1 MKIKRSFCL
10 SVCAVFIFA
19 GIFAAC
25 NSSKKGIT
33 ETPTSGLIKIS
44 ADQTFEPIMEQEIDV
59 FEGLYPKANII
70 PVYADEV
77 DVITSLLQDSVRLAV
92 TTRRLSPKEVET
104 LNARKLYPK
113 EVKIATDGV
122 ALIVNKANP
131 DTLITMDQLRR
142 ILTGEVT
149 EWNQVYPESKLG
161 KLQLV
166 FDNPNSS
173 TVRFAIDSVCGGK
186 PLSTGNVS
194 ALKTNQQVI
203 NYVAENPGAMGVIG
217 VNWLGD
223 RSDTTNLSF
232 RQEIRVMAVSAEDVA
247 TPVNSYKPYQAY
259 LYYGNYPLARS
270 IYALL
275 NDPRSGLPWGFT
287 SFMTSD
293 KGQRIILKSGLV
305 PATQPVRIVHVKDE

>member
-1 MKIKRSFCL
+1 MKRQFWLIGIVLLAVLSACRSK
-10 SVCAVFIFA
+10 SKEGPTDTYSSGVIAI
-19 GIFAAC
+19 AADE
-25 NSSKKGIT
+25 S
-33 ETPTSGLIKIS
+33 
-44 ADQTFEPIMEQEIDV
+44 FEPIIQEEIDV
-59 FEGLYPKANII
+59 FESLYPLAGIV
-70 PVYADEV
+70 PRYTTEV
-77 DVITSLLQDSVRLAV
+77 EAINLLLKDSVRLAI
-92 TTRRLSPKEVET
+92 TTRT
-104 LNARKLYPK
+104 LTEEEMNSFHSRKFYPREMK
-113 EVKIATDGV
+113 LATDGL
-122 ALIVNKANP
+122 ALIVNRANP
-131 DTLITMDQLRR
+131 DSLISVRNFRR
-142 ILTGEVT
+142 ILTGKVK
-149 EWNQVYPESKLG
+149 EWKAVNPNSRLKDIQV
-161 KLQLV
+161 V
-166 FDNPNSS
+166 FDNKNS
-173 TVRFAIDSVCGGK
+173 
-186 PLSTGNVS
+186 LSTGNVS

>member
-1 MKIKRSFCL
+1 
-10 SVCAVFIFA
+10 
-19 GIFAAC
+19 
-25 NSSKKGIT
+25 
-33 ETPTSGLIKIS
+33 
-44 ADQTFEPIMEQEIDV
+44 MEQEIDV

-113 EVKIATDGV
+113 EVKIDTEGV

-173 TVRFAIDSVCGGK
+173 TVRFAIDSICAGK
-186 PLSTGNVS
+186 PLSKNLNAQDNNENV
-194 ALKTNQQVI
+194 I
-203 NYVAENPGAMGVIG
+203 DYVSEVPNAIGVIG
-217 VNWLGD
+217 ASWIGNKND
-223 RSDTTNLSF
+223 STRLSF
-232 RQEIRVMAVSAEDVA
+232 SDKITVMGISRDDVA
-247 TPVNSYKPYQAY
+247 YPSNSYQPYQAY
-259 LYYGNYPLARS
+259 LAMGLYPLTRDVY
-270 IYALL
+270 IITT
-275 NDPRSGLPWGFT
+275 DPKSGLPSGFT
-287 SFMTSD
+287 TFVGSD
-293 KGQRIILKSGLV
+293 KGQRIILKTGIV
-305 PATQPVRIVHVKDE
+305 PATQAIRIVNVRENL

>member
-1 MKIKRSFCL
+1 MYKR
-10 SVCAVFIFA
+10 
-19 GIFAAC
+19 
-25 NSSKKGIT
+25 
-33 ETPTSGLIKIS
+33 
-44 ADQTFEPIMEQEIDV
+44 QEVEAI
-59 FEGLYPKANII
+59 N
-70 PVYADEV
+70 
-77 DVITSLLQDSVRLAV
+77 LLLKDSVRLAI
-92 TTRRLSPKEVET
+92 TTRT
-104 LNARKLYPK
+104 LTEEEMNSFHSRKFYPREMK
-113 EVKIATDGV
+113 LATDGL
-122 ALIVNKANP
+122 ALIVNRANP
-131 DTLITMDQLRR
+131 DSLISVRNFRR
-142 ILTGEVT
+142 ILTGEVK
-149 EWNQVYPESKLG
+149 EWKAVNPNSRLKDIQV
-161 KLQLV
+161 V
-166 FDNPNSS
+166 FDNKNSS

>member
-25 NSSKKGIT
+25 NSSKKKGIT

-173 TVRFAIDSVCGGK
+173 TVRFAIDSICAGK
-186 PLSTGNVS
+186 PLSKNLNAQDNNEKAKLINERNNLDWEYFDEHINDDYLSTLDFSNATN
-194 ALKTNQQVI
+194 ALQLKGGFYAFKTFDNRKGIIWV
-203 NYVAENPGAMGVIG
+203 NYLNNFNNPIPI
-217 VNWLGD
+217 
-223 RSDTTNLSF
+223 T
-232 RQEIRVMAVSAEDVA
+232 IRRYIFQAVSTE
-247 TPVNSYKPYQAY
+247 N
-259 LYYGNYPLARS
+259 GN
-270 IYALL
+270 
-275 NDPRSGLPWGFT
+275 N
-287 SFMTSD
+287 
-293 KGQRIILKSGLV
+293 
-305 PATQPVRIVHVKDE
+305 